1 MCCCLYSQCPSI
13 DLLLTSFHAVTI
25 KACLM
30 PNIEFYFPSTE
41 LLAVLELL
49 AMEWG
54 GTTQLSPVGPDK
66 LSSPPLFAPR
76 ALLERPPNTN

>member
-1 MCCCLYSQCPSI
+1 
-13 DLLLTSFHAVTI
+13 
-25 KACLM
+25 M